1 MISQEEITME
11 GGKKEIKSRDLEGG
25 RGTQGEVIRGSAGR
39 REVTPAEEEA

>member
-11 GGKKEIKSRDLEGG
+11 GGKKRSRAETWKGEGE
-25 RGTQGEVIRGSAGR
+25 TQGEVITGSAGR